1 MRKKIVA
8 TIISVV
14 ILLPMLTAVSGF
26 AATEEEIEDSIA
38 LGLHWLASQQYLDG
52 HWGSYNVI
60 AKTGLAVLKLIDYVK
75 EVPDI
80 DSWTD
85 PDYVYHSNVSAGLD
99 FLFREGYSSTYP
111 SRPMATQI
119 SWTTIKASVS
129 PASTTMRL
137 R

>member
-14 ILLPMLTAVSGF
+14 LLLPMLTAVSSF

-38 LGLHWLASQQYLDG
+38 LGVPWLASQQDPDG
-52 HWGSYNVI
+52 HWGNYYVI

-85 PDYVYHSNVSAGLD
+85 P
-99 FLFREGYSSTYP
+99 
-111 SRPMATQI
+111 
-119 SWTTIKASVS
+119 
-129 PASTTMRL
+129 
-137 R
+137 